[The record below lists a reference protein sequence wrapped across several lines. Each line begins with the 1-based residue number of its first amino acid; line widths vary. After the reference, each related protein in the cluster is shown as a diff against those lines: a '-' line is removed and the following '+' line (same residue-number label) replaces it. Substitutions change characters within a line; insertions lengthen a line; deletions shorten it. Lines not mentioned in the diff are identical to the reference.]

1 MKAWI
6 GAVALVGTL
15 ASGLS
20 VADEKESGSTLLRQ
34 CKLMLDSKEIMNAG
48 RLEVLGAGQCIG
60 KVAGVRNT
68 LVYLSDMEAT
78 PKLLCANGAFI
89 TNDQSVRIVVK
100 YLIDHPKDLHM
111 EPTALIMMALMD
123 AFPCKS

>member
-6 GAVALVGTL
+6 GAAALTGTL
-15 ASGLS
+15 ANGFAI
-20 VADEKESGSTLLRQ
+20 ADEIENGSALLRQ
-34 CKLMLDSKEIMNAG
+34 CNLMLDSKEIMNAS

-68 LVYLSDMEAT
+68 LVYLSDLKEM

-100 YLIDHPKDLHM
+100 YLNDHPKDLHM
-111 EPTALIMMALMD
+111 EPSALIMMALMD
-123 AFPCKS
+123 AFPCQ